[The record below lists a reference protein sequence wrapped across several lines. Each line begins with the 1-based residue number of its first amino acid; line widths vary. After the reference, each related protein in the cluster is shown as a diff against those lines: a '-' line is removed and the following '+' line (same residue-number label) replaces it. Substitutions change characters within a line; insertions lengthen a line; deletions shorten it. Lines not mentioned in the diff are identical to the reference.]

1 MTQLQEPINLI
12 KNDLMTSNSLFNSS
26 VTDVNDYLA
35 KINTLQ
41 YLQNNNP
48 NIGYQISIPSS
59 DSHLYTNNNFTSKG
73 QLQIDVTQNPYN
85 PEEDF
90 SKL

>member
-1 MTQLQEPINLI
+1 
-12 KNDLMTSNSLFNSS
+12 MTSNSLFNSS
-26 VTDVNDYLA
+26 ITDVNDINDYLA

-59 DSHLYTNNNFTSKG
+59 DSRLYTNNNFTSNG
-73 QLQIDVTQNPYN
+73 QLQIDVSQNPYN